1 MKRFVLAACAVVLL
15 AGLAIAALK
24 PVKSR
29 PPAADFT
36 LEEAKGGKL
45 QLSSLKGKVVLLNFW
60 ATWCGPCQREIPWFV
75 EFAAK
80 YKAQGFEVIG
90 VSMDEEGFKIV
101 KPYMVK
107 KKVTYSIVIGND
119 DLSHKYGPPSGNP
132 SIDTYPT
139 TFLIDRDGKIAAVH
153 SGLVERADYEAD
165 LAQLL
170 KK

>member
-1 MKRFVLAACAVVLL
+1 MKRVALGLSVLALMAGWTPAAV
-15 AGLAIAALK
+15 K
-24 PVKSR
+24 PVKDR
-29 PPAADFT
+29 PAAADFT

-80 YKAQGFEVIG
+80 YKAQGLEVIG
-90 VSMDEEGFKIV
+90 VSMDDEGFKIV
-101 KPYMVK
+101 KPYLAK

-119 DLSHKYGPPSGNP
+119 ALSHKYGPPSGNP

-139 TFLIDRDGKIAAVH
+139 TFLIDRNGKIAAVH
-153 SGLVERADYEAD
+153 SGLVERADYERD
-165 LAQLL
+165 LAALL
-170 KK
+170 K